1 MNTLRALIILY
12 LVIFLDYG
20 QSADAE
26 NNRPN
31 IVILVADDLGW
42 ADVGYHGSSIRTPNI
57 DRLQSRGV
65 ELDFHYVAPMCTP
78 TRTALLTG
86 RYWSRFGNTKPS
98 NERVLPWDTI
108 TLAKALKGAGY
119 RTAISGKWHLG
130 SKPEWGPRK
139 FGFDQSYGSLAGGIN
154 PWNHLY
160 KHGPYTR
167 TWHRNDK
174 LIEEEG
180 HVTDLLTSEAVRFI
194 KEKKKDPF
202 FLYVP
207 FTAVHTPFDEPPKWL
222 DRVIHV
228 EAERRQY
235 VACAEHMDDG
245 IGQILEALD
254 EEGKTENT
262 LVIFFSD
269 NGGTNGD
276 DSSRYPDTK
285 PKGKIKGLN
294 TPLKGWKKQVYEG
307 GIRVPAIAHWP
318 GKLSPGKVS
327 NPTHVVDWMPTICA
341 LAGCKFEKDLRR
353 GGINLWPLL
362 NGKDKKKN
370 SDRILYCKGVNGT
383 SSALHRWPWKLIMDK
398 DKAQLFNLNVDP
410 TEKEDLAQIHPDR
423 VRELLKILELQASM
437 DNDRLP

>member
-1 MNTLRALIILY
+1 M
-12 LVIFLDYG
+12 
-20 QSADAE
+20 
-26 NNRPN
+26 
-31 IVILVADDLGW
+31 ILVADDLGW

-98 NERVLPWDTI
+98 NERVLPWDTM

-222 DRVIHV
+222 DRVTHV

-235 VACAEHMDDG
+235 AACAEHMDDG

-254 EEGKTENT
+254 QEGKTENT

-294 TPLKGWKKQVYEG
+294 TPLKGWKTQVYEG

-318 GKLSPGKVS
+318 GKLSPGKVIH
-327 NPTHVVDWMPTICA
+327 PTHVVDWMPTICA
-341 LAGCKFEKDLRR
+341 LAGCKFEKDLRWD
-353 GGINLWPLL
+353 GINLWPLL

-370 SDRILYCKGVNGT
+370 SDRIL
-383 SSALHRWPWKLIMDK
+383 
-398 DKAQLFNLNVDP
+398 
-410 TEKEDLAQIHPDR
+410 
-423 VRELLKILELQASM
+423 
-437 DNDRLP
+437 